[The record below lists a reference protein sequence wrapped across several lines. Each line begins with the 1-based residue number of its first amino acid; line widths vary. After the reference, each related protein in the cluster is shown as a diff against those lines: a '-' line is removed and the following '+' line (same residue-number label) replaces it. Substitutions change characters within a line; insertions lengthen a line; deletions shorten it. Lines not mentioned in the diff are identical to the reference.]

1 MTGAAIVDLVPSVVE
16 RVMRIS
22 TLAGKAVHLLLLLHV
37 SGGFDSLGREL
48 LFDSVGRGK
57 LLHTAS

>member
-1 MTGAAIVDLVPSVVE
+1 MELGWVMTGAAIVDLVPSVVE

-37 SGGFDSLGREL
+37 SDFKGSIHRI
-48 LFDSVGRGK
+48 
-57 LLHTAS
+57 